1 MRLANVAKVGLCLLQ
16 AGCASH
22 PSSIDARYVSP
33 QTYQSWNCEQLVEE
47 RSRLNSEVQRVA
59 GLQRENANADAAM
72 MTVGLILFWP
82 ALFGLAATRDRK
94 DELGRL
100 KGEYEAVDQSMKVK
114 LCAPPPPPVTPAGDV
129 TSVSTPA
136 PAPASTASQ

>member
-22 PSSIDARYVSP
+22 PSSVDARYVSP
-33 QTYQSWNCEQLVEE
+33 QTYQAWNCEQLVEE
-47 RSRLNSEVQRVA
+47 RNRLHSEVQRVS

-100 KGEYEAVDQSMKVK
+100 KGEYDAVDQSMKLR
-114 LCAPPPPPVTPAGDV
+114 LCAPPPPVVPAANG
-129 TSVSTPA
+129 TTVSTPP
-136 PAPASTASQ
+136 PAPASAATQ